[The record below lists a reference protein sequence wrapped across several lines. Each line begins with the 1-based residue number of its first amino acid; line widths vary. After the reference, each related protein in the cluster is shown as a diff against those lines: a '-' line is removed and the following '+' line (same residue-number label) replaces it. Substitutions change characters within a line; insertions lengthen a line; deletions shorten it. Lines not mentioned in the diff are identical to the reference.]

1 MDNSNDFRW
10 SRRPIGS
17 SRYTQGMYRE
27 QTIAFT
33 EYNADMLLSYD
44 TFGNFS
50 VKFSYGANS
59 MNQYTS
65 ESKVEGQGI
74 SIPGIYNLQNINVM
88 PIQSRNLYKKRINSM
103 YSLANIGYKD
113 YLYLDITEEMT
124 GHQHFRQITFLFY
137 PASLSFIPSSL
148 FEMNKILIS

>member
-1 MDNSNDFRW
+1 
-10 SRRPIGS
+10 
-17 SRYTQGMYRE
+17 
-27 QTIAFT
+27 
-33 EYNADMLLSYD
+33 
-44 TFGNFS
+44 
-50 VKFSYGANS
+50 

-113 YLYLDITEEMT
+113 YLYLDITGRNDWSST
-124 GHQHFRQITFLFY
+124 LPANNNSYFY
-137 PASLSFIPSSL
+137 PSASLSFIP
-148 FEMNKILIS
+148 LII